1 MILPKFANIKI
12 QLSLKVQN
20 INLMAALDA
29 KTTILNAAKRT
40 LLSESKS
47 VADLVNYLDDDF
59 VKSVEIIYQSKQRL
73 VITGIGKSAIIA
85 QKIVATLNSTGTPS
99 LFLHAAEAVHGDLGM
114 LQKEDVVIC
123 ISKSG
128 NSPEI
133 KVLTPLLKRFGNTLI
148 GMTADKNSFL
158 GKESHYILNAFVEE
172 EACPNNLAPTNSTT
186 AQLALGDALA
196 VALMEMRNFKSEDFA
211 LYHPG
216 GALGKKLLLRV
227 KDMLDTTHT
236 PQVTPDASIKKVI
249 MEISEKRLGVTA
261 VIENNT
267 VTGII
272 TDGDIRRMLNNNDS
286 FTHLVAKDIMTHN
299 PKNISSDILVADAL
313 NILENN
319 AITQL
324 VVIDNGNYKGILHL
338 HDILKEGIV

>member
-12 QLSLKVQN
+12 QFSLKTQN
-20 INLMAALDA
+20 IITITLNAT
-29 KTTILNAAKRT
+29 TTILDSAKKT
-40 LLSESKS
+40 ILEESKS
-47 VADLVNYLDDDF
+47 ISQLTDYLTEEF
-59 VKSVEIIYQSKQRL
+59 AKAVLKIYETKGRL
-73 VITGIGKSAIIA
+73 VVTGIGKSAIIA

-99 LFLHAAEAVHGDLGM
+99 LFLHASEAVHGDLGM
-114 LQKEDVVIC
+114 VQPGDIIIC

-133 KVLTPLLKRFGNTLI
+133 KVLVPLLKRHGNILI
-148 GMTADKNSFL
+148 GMTSDRNSFL
-158 GKESHYILNAFVEE
+158 GKESHYIMHAHVDK

-186 AQLALGDALA
+186 AQLVLGDALA
-196 VALMEMRNFKSEDFA
+196 VALMELRQFKSEDFA

-227 KDMLDTTHT
+227 ADMLDTTHT

-261 VIENNT
+261 VIDNEK
-267 VTGII
+267 VIGII
-272 TDGDIRRMLNNNDS
+272 TDGDIRRMLNTNDT
-286 FTHLVAKDIMTHN
+286 FTHLTAKDIMTKN
-299 PKNISSDILVADAL
+299 PKNISSEILVSEAL
-313 NILENN
+313 SILENN
-319 AITQL
+319 SITQL
-324 VVIDNGNYKGILHL
+324 VVLDNENYKGILHL

>member
-1 MILPKFANIKI
+1 
-12 QLSLKVQN
+12 
-20 INLMAALDA
+20 MAALDA

-114 LQKEDVVIC
+114 LQKDDVVIC

-267 VTGII
+267 VIGII
-272 TDGDIRRMLNNNDS
+272 TDGDIRRMLNNNDT

-299 PKNISSDILVADAL
+299 PKNISSDILVSDAL
-313 NILENN
+313 NTLENN

>member
-1 MILPKFANIKI
+1 M
-12 QLSLKVQN
+12 S
-20 INLMAALDA
+20 
-29 KTTILNAAKRT
+29 TTETILATAKKT

-47 VADLVNYLDDDF
+47 IENLVNYLDEDF
-59 VKSVEIIYQSKQRL
+59 AKSVTEIYNTKGRL
-73 VITGIGKSAIIA
+73 VVTGIGKSALIA

-114 LQKEDVVIC
+114 VLPEDIVIC

-133 KVLTPLLKRFGNTLI
+133 KVLVPLLKRFGNTLI

-158 GKESHYILNAFVEE
+158 GKESHYILHAFVES

-186 AQLALGDALA
+186 AQLVLGDALA
-196 VALMEMRNFKSEDFA
+196 VCLMELRQFKSKDFA
-211 LYHPG
+211 VYHPG

-227 KDMLDTTHT
+227 KDMLDTTHA
-236 PQVTPDASIKKVI
+236 PRVAPDASIKKVI

-261 VIENNT
+261 VIENDH
-267 VTGII
+267 VIGII
-272 TDGDIRRMLNNNDS
+272 TDGDIRRMLNNSDT
-286 FTHLVAKDIMTHN
+286 FTDLTAKDIMTKH
-299 PKNISSDILVADAL
+299 PKHISSSLLVSEAL

-324 VVIDNGNYKGILHL
+324 VVIDDQAYKGILHL

>member
-1 MILPKFANIKI
+1 
-12 QLSLKVQN
+12 LST
-20 INLMAALDA
+20 IE
-29 KTTILNAAKRT
+29 TILATAKKT

-47 VADLVNYLDDDF
+47 IENLVNYLDEDF
-59 VKSVEIIYQSKQRL
+59 AKSVTEIYNTKGRL
-73 VITGIGKSAIIA
+73 VVTGIGKSALIA

-114 LQKEDVVIC
+114 VLPEDIVIC

-133 KVLTPLLKRFGNTLI
+133 KVLAPLLKRFGNTLI

-158 GKESHYILNAFVEE
+158 GKESHYILHAFVES

-186 AQLALGDALA
+186 AQLVLGDALA
-196 VALMEMRNFKSEDFA
+196 VCLMELRQFKSEDFA
-211 LYHPG
+211 IYHPG

-227 KDMLDTTHT
+227 NDMLDTTNA
-236 PQVTPDASIKKVI
+236 PQVAPDANIKKVI

-261 VIENNT
+261 VIENDQII
-267 VTGII
+267 GII
-272 TDGDIRRMLNNNDS
+272 TDGDIRRMLNNRDTFS
-286 FTHLVAKDIMTHN
+286 DLTAKDIMTKH
-299 PKNISSDILVADAL
+299 PKHISSSILVSEAL

-319 AITQL
+319 SITQL
-324 VVIDNGNYKGILHL
+324 VVLDDQVYKGILHL

>member
-1 MILPKFANIKI
+1 
-12 QLSLKVQN
+12 LST
-20 INLMAALDA
+20 IE
-29 KTTILNAAKRT
+29 TILATAKKT

-47 VADLVNYLDDDF
+47 IENLVNYLDEDF
-59 VKSVEIIYQSKQRL
+59 AKSVTEIYNTKGRL
-73 VITGIGKSAIIA
+73 VITGIGKSALIA

-114 LQKEDVVIC
+114 VRPEDIVIC

-133 KVLTPLLKRFGNTLI
+133 KVLAPLLKRFGNTLI

-158 GKESHYILNAFVEE
+158 GKESHYILHAYVES

-186 AQLALGDALA
+186 AQLVLGDALA
-196 VALMEMRNFKSEDFA
+196 VCLMELRNFKSEDFA
-211 LYHPG
+211 VYHPG

-227 KDMLDTTHT
+227 KDMLDTTHA
-236 PQVTPDASIKKVI
+236 PRVSPDASVKKVI

-261 VIENNT
+261 VIENN
-267 VTGII
+267 VVIGII
-272 TDGDIRRMLNNNDS
+272 TDGDIRRMLSNRDT
-286 FTHLVAKDIMTHN
+286 FADLTARDIMTQH
-299 PKNISSDILVADAL
+299 PKHISSNLLVSEAL
-313 NILENN
+313 NVLENN

-324 VVIDNGNYKGILHL
+324 VVIDNQEYKGILHL